1 MILKYVIEEDALL
14 VKEYLEKIGLS
25 RNIRKKARVQDI
37 IYINGDKSKNYVLL
51 HKGDILELKFTEKAN
66 DNITSVASDLDIK
79 YEDEYLMVINKP
91 KGISSQPS
99 RKHVTDNIISMIK
112 HYFEVNNINSNVHL
126 VNRLDFQTSG
136 LMIIAKDGI
145 THFAFSKIDIKKL
158 YLCEI
163 VGHIEPV
170 SGIIDL
176 PIAREKAPSIKRYV
190 SEEGKRSITKY
201 KVIKK
206 LENKDLVEVL
216 LETGRTHQIRVHFS
230 YLHHPLVGDELYGT
244 KDECLKL
251 HCFSLTFKHP
261 WKNENIEIV
270 DYPSW

>member
-1 MILKYVIEEDALL
+1 MILKYNIEEDNIL

-25 RNIRKKARVQDI
+25 RNIRKKARIQDI
-37 IYINGDKSKNYVLL
+37 IYINGEKGRNYYPL
-51 HKGDILELKFTEKAN
+51 HKGDILELKFEEKTN
-66 DNITSVASDLDIK
+66 ENIVSTISNLDIK
-79 YEDEYLMVINKP
+79 YEDEHFIIISKP
-91 KGISSQPS
+91 RGISSQPS
-99 RKHVTDNIISMIK
+99 RKHVSDNVISMVK

-126 VNRLDFQTSG
+126 VNRLDYQTSG

-145 THFAFSKIDIKKL
+145 THFAFSKVDIEKK

-163 VGHIEPV
+163 VGHIEPE
-170 SGIIDL
+170 SGVIDL
-176 PIAREKAPSIKRYV
+176 PIAREEAPSIKRFV
-190 SEEGKRSITKY
+190 SENGKRSITKY

-230 YLHHPLVGDELYGT
+230 YLNHPLVGDELYGT
-244 KDECLKL
+244 KDKCLKL
-251 HCFSLTFKHP
+251 HCFSLSFMHP
-261 WKNENIEIV
+261 WKNEKIEII